1 MPHKNALVPELVRG
15 RTCSLKREGCLEL
28 NALAVGDGVDDHED
42 VVEHIAKQVESYAK
56 HIVPF

>member
-15 RTCSLKREGCLEL
+15 RTCSLKRKRCLEL

-42 VVEHIAKQVESYAK
+42 VVEHIAEEIQSNAEHVL
-56 HIVPF
+56 PF